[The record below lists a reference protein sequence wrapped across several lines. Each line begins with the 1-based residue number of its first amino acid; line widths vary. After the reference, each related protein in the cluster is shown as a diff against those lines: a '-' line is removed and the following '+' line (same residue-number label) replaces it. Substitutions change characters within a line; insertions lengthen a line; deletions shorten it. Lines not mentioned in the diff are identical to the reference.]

1 MNVVRS
7 HPVVAALVGIAA
19 LIVLLL
25 VAASHSER
33 EVHSTPTVVP
43 TVVVT
48 QTVPAEPTAAPTPTR
63 PTKGTPVSETLGQFS
78 RWAWKELKASGRH
91 FKKGFREGF

>member
-1 MNVVRS
+1 MRTIRS
-7 HPVVAALVGIAA
+7 HPVVASLVVVAA
-19 LIVLLL
+19 LLVLLL
-25 VAASHSER
+25 VAASHSEP

-48 QTVPAEPTAAPTPTR
+48 ETVPAGPTDTPTPTR
-63 PTKGTPVSETLGQFS
+63 PGKGTPVSEILGQFS
-78 RWAWKELKASGRH
+78 RWAWEELKASGRH